1 MMWLRF
7 GWLILGV
14 LPLCAHAQQTVVPV
28 QQVATQ
34 DLAAALKSYEG
45 RWVGHFT
52 IHSTSSGYSETFPVE
67 QLYWWEDGV
76 LHGVAV
82 SQRDTGMSS
91 ARSKS
96 VMKDGKYF
104 SEVKAGETVENYW
117 GVLHDG
123 GLIWLSSNLKRTQDY
138 QMKESIVEVDGE
150 RVLQTEG
157 FDTYVTGDGLAHLVY
172 RGELKFVE

>member
-1 MMWLRF
+1 MMWRRF
-7 GWLILGV
+7 GWLILGM
-14 LPLCAHAQQTVVPV
+14 LPLCAHAEETVVPV
-28 QQVATQ
+28 EPVATQ

-52 IHSTSSGYSETFPVE
+52 IHSTTSGYSETFPVE
-67 QLYWWEDGV
+67 QQYWWEEGV

-82 SQRDTGMSS
+82 TQRDVGMSS

-96 VMKDGKYF
+96 VMKNGKYF
-104 SEVKAGETVENYW
+104 SEVKAGETIENYW
-117 GVLHDG
+117 GVLHDD
-123 GLIWLSSNLKRTQDY
+123 GLIWFSSNLKRTQDY

-150 RVLQTEG
+150 RVLKTEG
-157 FDTYVTGDGLAHLVY
+157 FNTYLTGDGLAYLVY